1 MTEPRLLEC
10 STTQSR
16 PSKRW
21 GTKSRETKSRAA
33 ESHVPGILQ
42 DDIAGG
48 ELSPTE
54 RLRDELSRDTNFA
67 LQMMRDELSRDV
79 LHERRDAFFSEAS
92 AATPLLPACKLTEK
106 RPRGAL
112 I

>member
-21 GTKSRETKSRAA
+21 GTKSRETKSPAA
-33 ESHVPGILQ
+33 ESHVPGILR

-48 ELSPTE
+48 ELSPAE
-54 RLRDELSRDTNFA
+54 RL
-67 LQMMRDELSRDV
+67 RDELSRDV

-92 AATPLLPACKLTEK
+92 AASPLLPACKLTEK